1 MIKPPKSSTKST
13 LGLIWP
19 IVATQICISAAVGLN
34 LTITALAAVEVTG
47 KESLGGLAQTST
59 ILGAT
64 FITITATR
72 ISILKDR
79 LFALRCTIG
88 VAALGSLV
96 AHFAISTKGSSGWLL
111 FVGLFLLG
119 GGTVSA
125 LISRFTATEKVG
137 QNQQATS
144 AIGIVLFGSAI
155 GSVIGPNIYGLIS
168 LNIESPMEWAFVG
181 SALTFMVGLLV
192 LSFERRQ
199 SYTSG
204 TPRSTASSE
213 SGRLIWKQSYV
224 FIFAAGIIAHAS
236 MISLMTMAPIYTDR
250 VFGPSRSG
258 IVMTAHLLGMYAT
271 GPFVSS
277 SLNRFGLRK
286 TLTWGATAFLIS
298 IFLLVFLH
306 NSFILFTVG
315 LFGVGVFWSVGMIIS
330 STLASKINDTNQRM
344 ALQGRLDLTINI
356 AAGVSS
362 ILSGILVTMIGY
374 PLLAGLVFAFTFL
387 AFVSVFSLNRIRS
400 KGQIHH

>member
-1 MIKPPKSSTKST
+1 M
-13 LGLIWP
+13 
-19 IVATQICISAAVGLN
+19 GLN
-34 LTITALAAVEVTG
+34 LTIAALAAVEVTG
-47 KESLGGLAQTST
+47 KESFGGLAQTST

-64 FITITATR
+64 FITIAATR
-72 ISILKDR
+72 VSILKDR
-79 LFALRCTIG
+79 LFALRCTIS

-137 QNQQATS
+137 QNQQAAS

-155 GSVIGPNIYGLIS
+155 GSLIGPNIYGLIS
-168 LNIESPMEWAFVG
+168 LNIESPMEWVFIG
-181 SALTFMVGLLV
+181 SALIFMVGLLV

-199 SYTSG
+199 SYTSE
-204 TPRSTASSE
+204 TPRSTASSGSE
-213 SGRLIWKQSYV
+213 RLIWKQSYV

-250 VFGPSRSG
+250 VFGPSGSG
-258 IVMTAHLLGMYAT
+258 IVMTAHLLGMYAL

-286 TLTWGATAFLIS
+286 TILWGASTFLIS
-298 IFLLVFLH
+298 IFFLVFLH
-306 NSFILFTVG
+306 NSFVLFTVG
-315 LFGVGVFWSVGMIIS
+315 LFGVGVFWSVGMIAS
-330 STLASKINDTNQRM
+330 STLASKIDDTSQRM

-362 ILSGILVTMIGY
+362 ILSGILVTLIGY
-374 PLLAGLVFAFTFL
+374 PLLAGLVFALAFL
-387 AFVSVFSLNRIRS
+387 AFVSVFLLNPRQMSQKPKRAES
-400 KGQIHH
+400 Q